1 MKKLILIVLLFSQ
14 VILFSTNPE
23 VNLIHDQSAF
33 RILLSP
39 SAFIPESKYFS
50 STDVIGLT
58 YGNRISDKLSFAIF
72 TVPPFAFSLGY
83 KYQLYSNNN
92 LNISTGG
99 ALWVSYEEIDLG
111 ETDGTMFIY
120 SQQLITTFGNKNN
133 ALNIAL
139 GINPYREDGEKN
151 YLPINCNIGAFY
163 RLSKH
168 VKLIGETS
176 IIEIV
181 KSDKDFRIHDIF
193 LGGFRFFWKKSTL
206 DLTIGKYDSE
216 ISWEDN
222 IIFPMI
228 TYTKYF

>member
-1 MKKLILIVLLFSQ
+1 MI
-14 VILFSTNPE
+14 ILFYTMLYSVNPE
-23 VNLIHDQSAF
+23 FKSVQDQSSF
-33 RILLSP
+33 RVLLSP
-39 SAFIPESKYFS
+39 TALIPKSKYFS

-58 YGNRISDKLSFAIF
+58 YGNRLSEKLSLAFF

-83 KYQLYSNNN
+83 KYQLYSNKN
-92 LNISTGG
+92 LKIAVGG
-99 ALWVSYEEIDLG
+99 AFGISFEEIDLA
-111 ETDGTMFIY
+111 EMNGTMLIY

-139 GINPYREDGEKN
+139 GINPYLEDGEKD
-151 YLPINCNIGAFY
+151 YLPLNCNIGGFY
-163 RLSKH
+163 RVSKH
-168 VKLIGETS
+168 IKLIGETS
-176 IIEIV
+176 IIEIA

-206 DLTIGKYDSE
+206 DVTIGKYESE

-228 TYTKYF
+228 TYTKHF